1 MNVKA
6 TLSIEHG
13 VQTAKGRECFVKII
27 GTDDDLITLW
37 TLLSM
42 QLADKLGAPPM
53 VLATMLAITTPEEI
67 AKFTTEGASIDLSH
81 WRDK

>member
-13 VQTAKGRECFVKII
+13 DQTAKGRECFVKII
-27 GTDDDLITLW
+27 GTDDELITLW

-42 QLADKLGAPPM
+42 KLADKLGVPPG
-53 VLATMLAITTPEEI
+53 VLAAMLAITSPEEV
-67 AKFTTEGASIDLSH
+67 AKHTTEGASMDLSH

>member
-13 VQTAKGRECFVKII
+13 DQTAKGRECFVKII
-27 GTDDDLITLW
+27 GTDDELITLW

-53 VLATMLAITTPEEI
+53 LLATMLAITTPEEI
-67 AKFTTEGASIDLSH
+67 AKFTTEGTSMDLSH